1 MNFIELTETEA
12 LDMECQGVITIV
24 DASPSTLD
32 AINHERGLLWKE
44 NFRSLCLKV
53 HHLPITKVID
63 FFKPKYIVCINSV
76 TTTNDT
82 TQYTWRY
89 LYALQ
94 NKDIADKTKQQI
106 EFVYILKN
114 TQYPNMVKIGMTTG
128 SVERRVTEIN
138 NAGSLYEWQPVF
150 ALPVQRGS
158 AYRIEQAVHKQFAN
172 VRISSDKGS
181 NREFFQ
187 VSVFTAIDKVREVG
201 TLFQVGEPII
211 FN

>member
-1 MNFIELTETEA
+1 MSFIELTEKDA
-12 LDMECQGVITIV
+12 LDMESQGIITIV

-44 NFRSLCLKV
+44 NFHSLCVKV

-76 TTTNDT
+76 TTNDDS

-89 LYALQ
+89 VYALQ
-94 NKDIADKTKQQI
+94 NKDIVDKTKQQM

-114 TQYPNMVKIGMTTG
+114 THYPNMVKIGMTTG
-128 SVERRVTEIN
+128 SIQRRVVEIN

-150 ALPVQRGS
+150 ALPVQHGS
-158 AYRIEQAVHKQFAN
+158 AYKIEQAVHKHFAN
-172 VRISSDKGS
+172 VRVSSDKGS
-181 NREFFQ
+181 NREFFE

-211 FN
+211 YS